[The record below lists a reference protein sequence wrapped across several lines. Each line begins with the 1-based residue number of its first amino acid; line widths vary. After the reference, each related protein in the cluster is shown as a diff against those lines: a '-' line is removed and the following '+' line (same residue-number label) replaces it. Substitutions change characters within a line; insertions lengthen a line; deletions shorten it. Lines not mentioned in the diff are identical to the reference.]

1 MTVLIF
7 QVRPQIFS
15 AGTDARVLRE
25 LGIPTIG
32 FPQKPLLH
40 VAPGSSISHLVTDS
54 GKYVKQAHSF
64 ALGLSE
70 IGLEDLDFKIKTL
83 PLGFGKEI

>member
-1 MTVLIF
+1 MTPLIF

-32 FPQKPLLH
+32 FSPMPETPILLH
-40 VAPGSSISHLVTDS
+40 DHDEYIEEKVFLRGIQIYTDIITNL
-54 GKYVKQAHSF
+54 AN
-64 ALGLSE
+64 A
-70 IGLEDLDFKIKTL
+70 I
-83 PLGFGKEI
+83 